1 MRVITG
7 TAKGR
12 RLKTLPGL
20 DVRPTI
26 EGVKEAIFSIVQF
39 EIEDAVVLDL
49 FSGSGQLG
57 IEALSRGA
65 KKAVFVDS
73 SAESIK
79 IIKDNLRHTG
89 LEANAAVCNMANNA
103 FLRSTKEKFDIAI
116 LDPPYN
122 RKLIQ
127 KSMPQLV
134 EKMTESGIIICEHEK
149 ETILPQ
155 RFGDFA
161 VSKIYRHG
169 RVSLTAYRKSEKD
182 EEDTAEAEITQPD
195 TDSEEN
201 RQ

>member
-89 LEANAAVCNMANNA
+89 LEANAVVCNMANNA

>member
-7 TAKGR
+7 SAKGR

-39 EIEDAVVLDL
+39 DVEDAVVLDM
-49 FSGSGQLG
+49 FAGSGQLG

-65 KKAVFVDS
+65 RKAVFVDNS
-73 SAESIK
+73 PESIK
-79 IIKDNLRHTG
+79 IIKDNLKHTR
-89 LEANAAVCNMANNA
+89 LEKNAVVVNSANNA
-103 FLRSTKEKFDIAI
+103 FLRSTRDTFDIAI

-122 RKLIQ
+122 HRLIH

-134 EKMTESGIIICEHEK
+134 EKMSESGIIICEHER
-149 ETILPQ
+149 ETTLPE

-161 VSKIYRHG
+161 VSKIHRHG
-169 RVSLTAYRKSEKD
+169 RATLTVYRRKPLTEEEISEN
-182 EEDTAEAEITQPD
+182 EA
-195 TDSEEN
+195 SREEN
-201 RQ
+201 TEGDGEE